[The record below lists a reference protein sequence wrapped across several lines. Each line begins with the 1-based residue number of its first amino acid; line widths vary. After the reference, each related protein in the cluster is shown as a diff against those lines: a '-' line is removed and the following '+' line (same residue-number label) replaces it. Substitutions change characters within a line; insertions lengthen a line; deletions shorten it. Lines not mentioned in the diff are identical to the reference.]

1 MSTNSEENS
10 NSENKNLT
18 HREPSKD
25 FFNLVEVLAQSF
37 EKPKEVYKKLV
48 DKGREEK
55 FTDEEINML
64 INSYLKGRIA
74 RSTLS
79 DYRKEF
85 LELPSPTK
93 NPSPTNL
100 SGSGHIDDKKVP
112 EDSSID
118 NLSLE
123 LEAKINETNET
134 LAKNNINS
142 LKLYERLIDTGFNK
156 EEAQQKSGYIS
167 KQELSNMIDKA
178 VTEEEQSPVS
188 KQQQSYHESPALKEF
203 RETKGTIEHPTEQTI
218 VTIKLGMND
227 CKDIKNV
234 VNRINLLHG
243 FSFEYNLQTQKIMTI
258 QTK

>member
-1 MSTNSEENS
+1 MAITRVMSTNSEENS
-10 NSENKNLT
+10 NSENKNLPT
-18 HREPSKD
+18 PSHTFYNMVED
-25 FFNLVEVLAQSF
+25 FAKSF
-37 EKPKEVYKKLV
+37 DRPKEIYKNIVEQGRTEGFSDDIIDMLV
-48 DKGREEK
+48 N
-55 FTDEEINML
+55 T
-64 INSYLKGRIA
+64 YLKGRVH
-74 RSTLS
+74 RNTLS
-79 DYRKEF
+79 NYRKEF
-85 LELPSPTK
+85 LHLPDMHK
-93 NPSPTNL
+93 FGQNE
-100 SGSGHIDDKKVP
+100 DKKVM

-118 NLSLE
+118 NLSSE

-134 LAKNNINS
+134 LAKNNTNS
-142 LKLYERLIDTGFNK
+142 LKLYERLIDAGFNK

-234 VNRINLLHG
+234 INRINLLHG
-243 FSFEYNLQTQKIMTI
+243 FSFEYDLQTQKIMTI